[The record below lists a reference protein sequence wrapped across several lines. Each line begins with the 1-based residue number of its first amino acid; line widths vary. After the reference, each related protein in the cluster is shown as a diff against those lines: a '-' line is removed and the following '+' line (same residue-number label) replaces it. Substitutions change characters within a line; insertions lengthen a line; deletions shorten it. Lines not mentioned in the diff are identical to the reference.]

1 MRRRTV
7 LKTGNERFRVQGLA
21 GETRDKKGLASA
33 SSNCAQHNFLSW
45 QILKCHFEATHSS
58 GDKLVLFGWALP
70 WWLIGIALHIPVNS
84 LAWLHSAWAPSSMMD
99 YRLKKQMIF
108 EVNTTSSSLK
118 TCSVDHSFK
127 AKNATLGGRLRLNL
141 SWFIVLLLA
150 MKNHDREIF
159 FLSPYFLP
167 LSVENAILFPT
178 SNLLLNENLGT
189 LSSLCVQCSLA
200 NEVTLVREHPHHDGS
215 I

>member
-1 MRRRTV
+1 
-7 LKTGNERFRVQGLA
+7 
-21 GETRDKKGLASA
+21 
-33 SSNCAQHNFLSW
+33 
-45 QILKCHFEATHSS
+45 
-58 GDKLVLFGWALP
+58 
-70 WWLIGIALHIPVNS
+70 
-84 LAWLHSAWAPSSMMD
+84 MMD

-141 SWFIVLLLA
+141 SWFTVLLLA
-150 MKNHDREIF
+150 MKNHDREVF

-178 SNLLLNENLGT
+178 SNLLLNVVWETYLASEELTKWKCWNFELIVRAVFACQWGDTGEGAPASWWVRLMWAARHRCHMPDGPWCLGSTT
-189 LSSLCVQCSLA
+189 L
-200 NEVTLVREHPHHDGS
+200 LVPTPP
-215 I
+215 IQ